1 MKSTMMDFQLT
12 LAPMLERAGRLYPRV
27 EIVSRR
33 PDRSLHRCTYLD
45 LAMRVRT
52 LARALM
58 AAGLQRGE
66 RVATLMWNHSVHL
79 EAYFGIPL
87 AGGVIHTLNLRLTPQ
102 QLALIANHA
111 GDRFVIVDEVLLPL
125 LESFIREARF
135 ERVFVHHTG
144 QCSAEHYEDYEA
156 LLKTAP
162 DDGPLPQLN
171 ECDAA
176 AMCYTSGTTGDPK
189 GVVYSHRALVLHSL
203 ALGLAD
209 SFGVSHHDSVLP
221 VVPMF
226 HANAW
231 GFPYVATLVGAKQV
245 LPGPHLDAE
254 NLLDLCEREQ
264 VTLATGVPT
273 VWMAVCAALDKSPKR
288 WRLAPGLRLAV
299 GGSAPAESLIRRFDA
314 HKIRL
319 IHAWGMTE
327 STPIASICHLSPSLG
342 EMSEDERYAI
352 RAMQGTPVAFVEA
365 RVMSQSGAV
374 PWDGKTMGEVQ
385 LRGPWVAS
393 SYFNL
398 PELGDKW
405 TDDGWLRTGDV
416 VTVNEQGYLRIVD
429 RTKDLIKSG
438 GEWISSVD
446 LENAIVGY
454 AGVREAA
461 VIAVPHPQWDER
473 PVAVIVA
480 NEPKPTPEELND
492 FLAKRFAKWQL
503 PDAYIFVEELPHT
516 STGKLL
522 KSALRDRYRDY
533 LNGLFS
539 TAH

>member
-1 MKSTMMDFQLT
+1 MKNTMMDFQLT
-12 LAPMLERAGRLYPRV
+12 LAPMLERAGTLYPTV
-27 EIVSRR
+27 QIVSRM
-33 PDRSLHRCTYLD
+33 PDRSLYRCTYAD
-45 LAMRVRT
+45 LVTRVRT
-52 LARALM
+52 LARALI

-79 EAYFGIPL
+79 ETYFGVPL
-87 AGGVIHTLNLRLTPQ
+87 AGGVIHTLNLRLPAQ

-111 GDRFVIVDEVLLPL
+111 GDRFLVVDEILLPAFQR
-125 LESFIREARF
+125 FISDAPF
-135 ERVFVHHTG
+135 ERVFVHRTG
-144 QCSAEHYEDYEA
+144 SGPFDRYEDYEA

-162 DDGPLPQLN
+162 DDCALPQLN
-171 ECDAA
+171 EYDAA

-189 GVVYSHRALVLHSL
+189 GVVYSHRALVLHSMAL
-203 ALGLAD
+203 AMAD
-209 SFGVSHHDSVLP
+209 SLAFSHNDSVMP

-231 GFPYVATLVGAKQV
+231 GFPYVATMVGAKQV
-245 LPGPHLDAE
+245 LPGPYLDAE
-254 NLLDLCEREQ
+254 SLLDLCQREQ

-273 VWMAVCAALDKSPKR
+273 VWMAVCAELDKNPR
-288 WRLAPGLRLAV
+288 HWRVAPGLRLAV

-314 HKIRL
+314 HNIRL

-327 STPIASICHLSPSLG
+327 STPIASICRLRPSLG
-342 EMSEDERYAI
+342 EMSEDEQYAL
-352 RAMQGTPVAFVEA
+352 RSTQGTPVPFMEA
-365 RVMSQSGAV
+365 RVISRTGPV

-393 SYFNL
+393 SYFNM

-405 TDDGWLRTGDV
+405 TPDGWLRTGDV
-416 VTVNEQGYLRIVD
+416 VTVNEHGYLHIVD

-454 AGVREAA
+454 AGVKEAA
-461 VIAVPHPQWDER
+461 VIAVPHPKWDER
-473 PVAVIVA
+473 PIAVIVA
-480 NEPKPTPEELND
+480 GEPKPKPEELND

-533 LNGLFS
+533 LNGHFS
-539 TAH
+539 IAD

>member
-12 LAPMLERAGRLYPRV
+12 LAPMLERAGTLYPKV

-33 PDRSLHRCTYLD
+33 PDRSLHRCTYSD
-45 LAMRVRT
+45 LVMRARK
-52 LARALM
+52 LARALL
-58 AAGLQRGE
+58 AAGLQSGQ
-66 RVATLMWNHSVHL
+66 RVATLMWNHSAHL

-87 AGGVIHTLNLRLTPQ
+87 AGGVVHTLNLRLPPQ
-102 QLALIANHA
+102 QLAFIARHA
-111 GDRFVIVDEVLLPL
+111 EDRFLVVDEVLLPVL
-125 LESFIREARF
+125 QTFIRDAPF
-135 ERVFVHHTG
+135 ERVFVHRTC
-144 QCSAEHYEDYEA
+144 QTSSDPYDDYEA

-162 DDGPLPQLN
+162 EDRALPQMT
-171 ECDAA
+171 EYDPA

-189 GVVYSHRALVLHSL
+189 GVVYSHRALVLHSMAL
-203 ALGLAD
+203 AMAD
-209 SFGVSHHDSVLP
+209 SLAFSHNDSVLP

-231 GFPYVATLVGAKQV
+231 GFPYVATMVGAKQV
-245 LPGPHLDAE
+245 LPGPRVDAE
-254 NLLDLCEREQ
+254 SLLDLCEREQ

-273 VWMAVCAALDKSPKR
+273 VWMAVCAELDKNPRR

-314 HKIRL
+314 HNIRL

-327 STPIASICHLSPSLG
+327 STPIASICALKPSLG
-342 EMSEDERYAI
+342 TMAEDEQYAI
-352 RAMQGTPVAFVEA
+352 RATQGTPVPFMEA
-365 RVMSQSGAV
+365 RVISQAGPV

-393 SYFNL
+393 SYYNM

-405 TDDGWLRTGDV
+405 TEDGWLRTGDV
-416 VTVNEQGYLRIVD
+416 VTVNEHGYLHIVD

-438 GEWISSVD
+438 GEWISSVE

-454 AGVREAA
+454 TGVREAA
-461 VIAVPHPQWDER
+461 VIAVPHPKWEER

-480 NEPKPTPEELND
+480 NEPKPKPEELNQ

-503 PDAYIFVEELPHT
+503 PDAYIFVDELPHT

-522 KSALRDRYRDY
+522 KSALRDRYREY
-533 LNGLFS
+533 LNQYLP
-539 TAH
+539 TAD